1 MEPTVVS
8 VLDSI
13 RQVSFTVSLWAFLL
27 LNGGAALLIAATR
40 RRDLVQKF
48 TSPWLAANIL
58 LLGTG
63 VGVPMVAGVAKSV
76 VEMVGTA
83 VVSQAPAPV
92 D

>member
-13 RQVSFTVSLWAFLL
+13 RQISMTVSLWAFVLV
-27 LNGGAALLIAATR
+27 NAAAIGVVAVTR
-40 RRDLVQKF
+40 SRAVVQRF
-48 TSPWLAANIL
+48 TSPWLATNIL

-76 VEMVGTA
+76 VQVMGTA